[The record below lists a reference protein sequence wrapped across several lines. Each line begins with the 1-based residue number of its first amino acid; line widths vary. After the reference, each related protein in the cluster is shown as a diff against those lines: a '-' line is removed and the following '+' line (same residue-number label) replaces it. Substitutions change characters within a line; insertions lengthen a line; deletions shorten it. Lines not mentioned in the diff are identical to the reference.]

1 MEEMQEE
8 LFVEVKNEKKG
19 FGVAGVVLGA
29 IAILCC
35 FCMGL
40 GSLFAVVGIIFSII
54 AVVKGTGSAKTLGI
68 VGIVLNGIGLL
79 LGAYMILSFVM
90 TVNWDSVNTENL
102 NRINE
107 IDPND
112 KQAIQEWLQQ
122 FFKVDISGYYN

>member
-1 MEEMQEE
+1 MEEMQEN
-8 LFVEVKNEKKG
+8 LFVEVKDEKKG

-29 IAILCC
+29 ISILCC
-35 FCMGL
+35 FFMGF
-40 GSLFAVVGIIFSII
+40 GISFALVGIVFSII

-68 VGIVLNGIGLL
+68 VGIILNGIGLL
-79 LGAYMILSFVM
+79 LNAYMIVSFIMV
-90 TVNWDSVNTENL
+90 VNWNSVNMENL

-122 FFKVDISGYYN
+122 FFKTDISSLL